1 MRRGEKADVGGK
13 LESAKKC
20 DKKEEGGDYQPGPSE
35 TLQREKEEMETRLK
49 EIATAQKK
57 TWIWNENRK
66 AQKLQLIKLDALK
79 IRRFTNKILTN
90 CSLEKI
96 IFSQRD

>member
-35 TLQREKEEMETRLK
+35 TLQREKEKMETRLK
-49 EIATAQKK
+49 EIATGQKNLNLK
-57 TWIWNENRK
+57 RE
-66 AQKLQLIKLDALK
+66 QKSTK
-79 IRRFTNKILTN
+79 IAADQTR
-90 CSLEKI
+90 CSQD
-96 IFSQRD
+96 SQIYE